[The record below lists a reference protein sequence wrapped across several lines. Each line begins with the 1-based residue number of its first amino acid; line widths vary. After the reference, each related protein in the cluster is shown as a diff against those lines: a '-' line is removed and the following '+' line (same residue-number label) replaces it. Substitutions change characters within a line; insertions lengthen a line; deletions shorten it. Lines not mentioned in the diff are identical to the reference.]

1 MLFWRARR
9 GEEKGG
15 KKVQINILDL
25 FQVIKQQSLIT
36 RSNNLPALITTAIVK
51 CQSEKQYKQSVT
63 LPINTVAIKNI
74 SDISASLPPAFA
86 FFAFFFLPLFY
97 FIFLFHLRCEM
108 KPRRLPGSSVGRRR
122 GKHKVTGCLME
133 PMEEIMEGK
142 ATKKRRLIC
151 LLSDRRRR
159 SQPRKP

>member
-1 MLFWRARR
+1 M
-9 GEEKGG
+9 
-15 KKVQINILDL
+15 QINILDL

-74 SDISASLPPAFA
+74 SDISASLPPG
-86 FFAFFFLPLFY
+86 FFLFFFSPLFY

-108 KPRRLPGSSVGRRR
+108 KPRRLPGVQSAGD
-122 GKHKVTGCLME
+122 
-133 PMEEIMEGK
+133 EEN
-142 ATKKRRLIC
+142 TK
-151 LLSDRRRR
+151 
-159 SQPRKP
+159 

>member
-1 MLFWRARR
+1 MPTKMLRKKKKERRGGRRARGGGGGALQSSLIR
-9 GEEKGG
+9 RFEEKCCFGAHGGGKKRGG

-74 SDISASLPPAFA
+74 SDISASLPPG
-86 FFAFFFLPLFY
+86 FFFFFLCFILF
-97 FIFLFHLRCEM
+97 FCFTSGV
-108 KPRRLPGSSVGRRR
+108 K
-122 GKHKVTGCLME
+122 
-133 PMEEIMEGK
+133 
-142 ATKKRRLIC
+142 
-151 LLSDRRRR
+151 
-159 SQPRKP
+159 

>member
-74 SDISASLPPAFA
+74 SDISASLPPAFFV
-86 FFAFFFLPLFY
+86 FFPLCFILFFCFTSGV
-97 FIFLFHLRCEM
+97 
-108 KPRRLPGSSVGRRR
+108 K
-122 GKHKVTGCLME
+122 
-133 PMEEIMEGK
+133 
-142 ATKKRRLIC
+142 
-151 LLSDRRRR
+151 
-159 SQPRKP
+159 